1 VIPAGDSILVVDRSN
16 GPSILTPSL
25 ELGRTVQRSRL
36 EGFGLVAAWPDNVIM
51 NVVNPITPEN
61 MAPFHVVSFS
71 GPAPRVVRSFGAEQ
85 APPPSPRT
93 PANLWRTFAL
103 AHSGG
108 VWATEYQDYT
118 IKLWSQAGD
127 LRQVLLRR
135 PDWFPLGRQAINLK
149 APPAAH
155 IQALAED
162 ATGRLWVFA
171 SVAAPTWSEGYPQIP
186 TGARSFEVG
195 PEAFANE
202 KLFDTTV
209 EIIDPRVARVVVR
222 ATLDRFVVAHVR
234 DDIVA
239 IYDATE
245 GDEPFVDI
253 VRLVIQQPS
262 NMP

>member
-1 VIPAGDSILVVDRSN
+1 
-16 GPSILTPSL
+16 
-25 ELGRTVQRSRL
+25 
-36 EGFGLVAAWPDNVIM
+36 
-51 NVVNPITPEN
+51 
-61 MAPFHVVSFS
+61 
-71 GPAPRVVRSFGAEQ
+71 
-85 APPPSPRT
+85 
-93 PANLWRTFAL
+93 
-103 AHSGG
+103 
-108 VWATEYQDYT
+108 
-118 IKLWSQAGD
+118 
-127 LRQVLLRR
+127 LRR
-135 PDWFPLGRQAINLK
+135 PDWFPLGRQPINLK